1 MTLISSEDSAHDF
14 IVKLVQRDNKCVKSY
29 LSLLREHINPERG
42 KERGYENIKSY
53 LSILKEREPPYS
65 RQNAYVQL

>member
-29 LSLLREHINPERG
+29 LSLLRESTSTQKEER
-42 KERGYENIKSY
+42 KEAMRI
-53 LSILKEREPPYS
+53 
-65 RQNAYVQL
+65 